1 MTQLPV
7 QEAPTLRQDEPVAEA
22 VRTLLA
28 SGLPAL
34 PVVGSEGLLV
44 GLFGEREFMAAL
56 FPGYVGELHYAAFVS
71 GQLDEALEK
80 RAACA
85 REPVAQHMNTDHVSV
100 DEDFS
105 DVGLA
110 EVFLHHRVLAC
121 RSSVT
126 SARWASSDARRS
138 SDTSPSASLS
148 APRRSE
154 NK

>member
-7 QEAPTLRQDEPVAEA
+7 EEAPTLRQDEPVAGA
-22 VRTLLA
+22 VRTLLS

-34 PVVGSEGLLV
+34 PVVDSNGLLV

-56 FPGYVGELHYAAFVS
+56 FPGYVGELHSAAFVS
-71 GQLDEALEK
+71 GRLDEAFEK

-85 REPVAQHMNTDHVSV
+85 REPVAQHMNTDRVSV

-110 EVFLHHRVLAC
+110 EVFLHHRVLVVPVVRHRRPLGVIRRTSFFRRLAALFLEGG
-121 RSSVT
+121 RS
-126 SARWASSDARRS
+126 
-138 SDTSPSASLS
+138 
-148 APRRSE
+148 
-154 NK
+154 

>member
-7 QEAPTLRQDEPVAEA
+7 EEAPTLRQDEPVAGA
-22 VRTLLA
+22 VCTLLS

-34 PVVGSEGLLV
+34 PVVDSNGLLV

-56 FPGYVGELHYAAFVS
+56 FPGYVGELHSAAFVS

-110 EVFLHHRVLAC
+110 EVFLHHRVLVVPVERDRRPLGVIRRTSFFRRLAELFLE
-121 RSSVT
+121 
-126 SARWASSDARRS
+126 SAR
-138 SDTSPSASLS
+138 P
-148 APRRSE
+148 
-154 NK
+154 